1 MLKIQYLKDESFLFA
16 GKMWLYSRIL
26 LCIAMLL
33 IAPLLPAPA
42 NGVTATFSW
51 DNFTAWDSYWY
62 KRIINDGYQFVNNGQ
77 EYSVAFFP
85 LYPLLIRG
93 LMFLGLPFEPSG
105 ILINTV
111 GFIGALIILYKWV
124 EERHDKN
131 TARLAT
137 AALAWCPMSVYG
149 TVVYTEGLFLL
160 TTTAALWAFDNKK
173 YTWAAFWGALS
184 TAARSPGLALIPAF
198 IFVAWKEKR
207 EIKAYL
213 SACFSAV
220 GILLFSL
227 YCHLKFNDALAFIHV
242 QKAWRSSAGFAWEAW
257 WKVLQKIFIGPVNV
271 NAGYLKDPWYPLI
284 FLIILISIY
293 LLWRFRNSWNSSQ
306 VSYGFMTLFFLLW
319 VHGGDPFIKTLYIFG
334 SAYLL
339 WSERKNIP
347 TVALIYGLFSF
358 GLILNTGLNLSVER
372 YVYGIISVS
381 YGYGI
386 LLAKHPRYTGFS
398 MFFCALILGIFA
410 VRFSQK
416 IWLS

>member
-1 MLKIQYLKDESFLFA
+1 MLKIKYLQRESFLFA
-16 GKMWLYSRIL
+16 GKMWLISRFV

-33 IAPLLPAPA
+33 IAPFLPAPPD
-42 NGVTATFSW
+42 GVTATFSW

-62 KRIINDGYQFVNNGQ
+62 KAIINDGYQFVNNGQ
-77 EYSVAFFP
+77 QYSVAFFP

-93 LMFLGLPFEPSG
+93 VMFLGLPFEPAG

-111 GFIGALIILYKWV
+111 GFIGALIILYTWV
-124 EERHDKN
+124 EQRYDTN
-131 TARLAT
+131 TARWAT

-160 TTTAALWAFDNKK
+160 TTTAALRAFDNQK
-173 YTWAAFWGALS
+173 YAWAGFWGTLS

-207 EIKAYL
+207 GVKAYL
-213 SACFSAV
+213 SACFSSL
-220 GILLFSL
+220 GIILFSL

-242 QKAWRSSAGFAWEAW
+242 QKAWRSSAGFPWEAW
-257 WKVLQKIFIGPVNV
+257 WRVLQKIVIGSVNV
-271 NAGYLKDPWYPLI
+271 EAGYLKDPWYPLI
-284 FLIILISIY
+284 FFIILTSIY
-293 LLWRFRNSWNSSQ
+293 LLWRFRHQWNSSK
-306 VSYGFMTLFFLLW
+306 VSYGFMILFFLFW

-339 WSERKNIP
+339 WSLRNSIP
-347 TVALIYGLFSF
+347 KVALIYALFSF

-386 LLAKHPRYTGFS
+386 LLAKYPRYTGFFI
-398 MFFCALILGIFA
+398 FFCALLLGIFGA
-410 VRFSQK
+410 RFSQK